1 MARNLHSIKH
11 IINKIILI
19 MKKSLFFTAMLA
31 VAAVFVS
38 CGNEPKEKDV
48 KISLSPTELTLSEGG
63 DEAKLTVT
71 KTPADAN
78 IDPYVWESS
87 DTLVAVV
94 NDRGLVT
101 SRYAGECVITVTS
114 GNLKAECK
122 VTVKSFLETLQFTL
136 GTLWDVDTTYAQ
148 GKVDTIEASDGSSY
162 RVYKALAEIWL
173 FSAGFY
179 INNSGYLDGAENAA
193 LIQFTAPMY
202 YSTAYLSGSDRG
214 TVFSLGDW
222 IVTDVD
228 TLQGRSHVGEPGKLD
243 ETTYLTGLRAFFD
256 GYFGEDVETQKE
268 GYNTALTAFSG
279 AVIQEL
285 YYDVDESGEGGYY
298 NSLFPSAIVTSSM
311 LSFPGGNATYNYMY
325 DMEYCAA
332 HAEVLDP
339 SWFGADLL
347 IEEKDGEEYYAGI
360 GDKILWANP
369 IDYAYGEIPTNAS
382 KFKPLNMP
390 VMTIDYPEVAERVNS
405 QLKGT
410 QVLRRK

>member
-1 MARNLHSIKH
+1 
-11 IINKIILI
+11 
-19 MKKSLFFTAMLA
+19 MKKSLFFAAMLA
-31 VAAVFVS
+31 VAAVFVGCDRDNKPGGS
-38 CGNEPKEKDV
+38 KDV
-48 KISLSPTELTLSEGG
+48 TIALSPTELVLSEGG

-71 KTPADAN
+71 KTPTDAT

-101 SRYAGECVITVTS
+101 SRNAGECVITVTS
-114 GNLKAECK
+114 GDLKAECK

-136 GTLWDVDTTYAQ
+136 GLLNDVDTTYAQ
-148 GKVDTIEASDGSSY
+148 GKVDTIEASDGTTY
-162 RVYKALAEIWL
+162 PAYKAMAEIWL

-179 INNSGYLDGAENAA
+179 VNNSGYLDGAENAA
-193 LIQFTAPMY
+193 LIKIKAPMY
-202 YSTAYLSGSDRG
+202 YSTAYLQNSDRG

-243 ETTYLTGLRAFFD
+243 ENTYLTGLRSFFD
-256 GYFGEDVETQKE
+256 GYFGEDVETQKQ

-279 AVIQEL
+279 AIIQEL

-298 NSLFPSAIVTSSM
+298 NSLFPSAIITSAQ

-325 DMEYCAA
+325 DMEYCFA

-339 SWFGADLL
+339 SWFGAELL
-347 IEEKDGEEYYAGI
+347 TEEKDGEEYYAGI
-360 GDKILWANP
+360 GNKILWANP
-369 IDYAYGEIPTNAS
+369 IDYAHGELPAEAM
-382 KFKPLNMP
+382 KYKPLNMP
-390 VMTIDYPEVAERVNS
+390 VMTIDYPEVAERVKS
-405 QLKGT
+405 QLKDSK
-410 QVLRRK
+410 VLIRK

>member
-1 MARNLHSIKH
+1 
-11 IINKIILI
+11 
-19 MKKSLFFTAMLA
+19 MKKSLFFAAMLA
-31 VAAVFVS
+31 VAAVFVG
-38 CGNEPKEKDV
+38 CGDPNKPSGSKDV
-48 KISLSPTELTLSEGG
+48 TIALSPAELVLSEDG

-71 KTPADAN
+71 KTPSDAT

-101 SRYAGECVITVTS
+101 SRNAGECVITVTS

-136 GTLWDVDTTYAQ
+136 GLLNDVDTTYAQ
-148 GKVDTIEASDGSSY
+148 GKVDTIEASDGTTY
-162 RVYKALAEIWL
+162 PAYKALAEIWL

-179 INNSGYLDGAENAA
+179 VNNSGYLDGAENAA
-193 LIQFTAPMY
+193 LIKIKAPMY
-202 YSTAYLSGSDRG
+202 YSTAYLQHSDKG

-243 ETTYLTGLRAFFD
+243 ETTYLNGLRAFFD
-256 GYFGEDVETQKE
+256 GYFGQDAEKQKE
-268 GYNTALTAFSG
+268 GYNTAKTAFSG
-279 AVIQEL
+279 AVIEEL

-298 NSLFPSAIVTSSM
+298 NSLFPSAIITSAQ

-325 DMEYCAA
+325 DMDYCFA

-339 SWFGADLL
+339 SWFGAELL
-347 IEEKDGEEYYAGI
+347 TEEKDGEEYYAGI
-360 GDKILWANP
+360 GNKILWANP
-369 IDYAYGEIPTNAS
+369 IDYAYGELPAEAM
-382 KFKPLNMP
+382 KYKPLNMP
-390 VMTIDYPEVAERVNS
+390 VMTIDYPEVAERVKS
-405 QLKGT
+405 QLKDSK
-410 QVLRRK
+410 VLIRK

>member
-1 MARNLHSIKH
+1 
-11 IINKIILI
+11 
-19 MKKSLFFTAMLA
+19 MKKSLFFAAMLA
-31 VAAVFVS
+31 VAAVFVGCEDPNKPGGS
-38 CGNEPKEKDV
+38 KDV
-48 KISLSPTELTLSEGG
+48 TIALSPAELVLSEGG
-63 DEAKLTVT
+63 DESKLTVT
-71 KTPADAN
+71 KTPSDAT

-101 SRYAGECVITVTS
+101 SRNAGECVITVTS

-136 GTLWDVDTTYAQ
+136 GMLWDVDTTYAQ
-148 GKVDTIEASDGSSY
+148 GKVDTIEASDGTTY
-162 RVYKALAEIWL
+162 PAYKARAEIWL

-193 LIQFTAPMY
+193 LIKFHAPMY
-202 YSTAYLSGSDRG
+202 YSTAYLQNSDKG
-214 TVFSLGDW
+214 TIFSLGDW

-243 ETTYLTGLRAFFD
+243 EASYLTNLGTMLD
-256 GYFGEDVETQKE
+256 GYFSENSEMFKE
-268 GYNTALTAFSG
+268 GRDGALAAFSG
-279 AVIQEL
+279 AYIQEL

-298 NSLFPSAIVTSSM
+298 NNLLPSAIVTSAQ

-325 DMEYCAA
+325 DMEYCFA

-339 SWFGADLL
+339 SWFGAKLI

-360 GDKILWANP
+360 ENELLWANP
-369 IDYAYGEIPTNAS
+369 IDYAYGEIPAEAM
-382 KFKPLNMP
+382 KYKPLNMP
-390 VMTIDYPEVAERVNS
+390 VMTIDYPEVAERVKS
-405 QLKGT
+405 QLKDSK
-410 QVLRRK
+410 VLIRK

>member
-1 MARNLHSIKH
+1 
-11 IINKIILI
+11 
-19 MKKSLFFTAMLA
+19 MKKSLFFAAMLA
-31 VAAVFVS
+31 VAAVFVG
-38 CGNEPKEKDV
+38 CGDPNKPSGSKDV
-48 KISLSPTELTLSEGG
+48 TIALSPAELVLSEDG

-71 KTPADAN
+71 KTPSDAT

-101 SRYAGECVITVTS
+101 SRNAGECVITVTS
-114 GNLKAECK
+114 GDLKAECK

-136 GTLWDVDTTYAQ
+136 GMLWDVDTTYAQ
-148 GKVDTIEASDGSSY
+148 GKVDTIEASDGTTY
-162 RVYKALAEIWL
+162 PAYKARAEIWL

-179 INNSGYLDGAENAA
+179 VNNSGYLDGAENAA
-193 LIQFTAPMY
+193 LIKFYAPMY
-202 YSTAYLSGSDRG
+202 YSTGYLLNSDKG

-228 TLQGRSHVGEPGKLD
+228 SLQGRTHVGAPGKLD
-243 ETTYLTGLRAFFD
+243 ENTYLTGLRSFFD
-256 GYFGEDVETQKE
+256 GYFGEDVETQKQ

-279 AVIQEL
+279 AIIQEL

-298 NSLFPSAIVTSSM
+298 NNLFPSAIITSAQ

-325 DMEYCAA
+325 DMDYCFA

-339 SWFGADLL
+339 SWFGAKLI

-360 GDKILWANP
+360 ENELLWANP
-369 IDYAYGEIPTNAS
+369 IDYAYGEIPTEAM
-382 KFKPLNMP
+382 KYKPLNMP
-390 VMTIDYPEVAERVNS
+390 VMTIDYPEVAERVKS
-405 QLKGT
+405 QLKDSK
-410 QVLRRK
+410 VLIRK